1 MQQAT
6 QILVIRRQGSYNIQV
21 NNISN
26 TLYVMWGLSPFC
38 IIRFFKG
45 DFCTCYVRL
54 FREFGHYDKTNL
66 LKCPWMCVCF

>member
-1 MQQAT
+1 MFRTWA
-6 QILVIRRQGSYNIQV
+6 LCDSDDGGCGSAGHGGDGIR
-21 NNISN
+21 
-26 TLYVMWGLSPFC
+26 LWC
-38 IIRFFKG
+38 IAEVVDG